1 MIPGSGRS
9 PGDRNGNPLQY
20 PCLENAMDRGA
31 WWATVRGLTKSQTRL
46 TLSLSTL
53 SLVVQWLRLPNAPT
67 AGCVVSI
74 PGGSTCPVV
83 PPKTKS
89 QIRPLPDLT
98 PSKPRGSQ
106 TPPRKAPPTAAGPA
120 HSLPDT
126 LRLFFSSLV
135 PPSHGRAFALAI
147 PPAWSTLPVDTSHTY
162 LSKCH
167 FP

>member
-1 MIPGSGRS
+1 MATHSSILVWRIPWTEE
-9 PGDRNGNPLQY
+9 PGGLQS
-20 PCLENAMDRGA
+20 
-31 WWATVRGLTKSQTRL
+31 TKSQTRL

-53 SLVVQWLRLPNAPT
+53 SLVVQWLRLPSAST
-67 AGCVVSI
+67 AGSVVSI
-74 PGGSTCPVV
+74 PGGATCPVV

-98 PSKPRGSQ
+98 PSEPLGSQ
-106 TPPRKAPPTAAGPA
+106 TPPRKAPPTAAGSA

-126 LRLFFSSLV
+126 GSSFLPSSSIPRQGLRTCHSSCLEQ
-135 PPSHGRAFALAI
+135 SSRRFI
-147 PPAWSTLPVDTSHTY
+147 SY

>member
-126 LRLFFSSLV
+126 VSLTHAPPEWWRGGASQPREAQGGPVRCRPELRVSSGSV
-135 PPSHGRAFALAI
+135 
-147 PPAWSTLPVDTSHTY
+147 
-162 LSKCH
+162 
-167 FP
+167 